1 MPPKSSDKFPYFSK
15 MVKNHQSKLFSMCK
29 NFRNRKYT
37 YFKSRKV
44 NALEFLFFLAYRV
57 TFQIMQNHK
66 KALKCTQKSHKK
78 HIRQK
83 LYYLCII
90 CGLIILIGNIIVCNI
105 FVVVFV
111 KDG

>member
-1 MPPKSSDKFPYFSK
+1 MPPKISDKFPYFSK
-15 MVKNHQSKLFSMCK
+15 MVKKHQSKLFSMCK

-66 KALKCTQKSHKK
+66 KALKCTQKSYKK

-90 CGLIILIGNIIVCNI
+90 CGLIILIGNIIVSNI